1 MLTLVNMP
9 PQAQEQIRNQKISFS
24 QWQHCLT
31 NSPKQFIAQLLAD
44 PALALTVLSRLAAED
59 DAYFPAHGLSQQ
71 VYIDSYRDLTIWA
84 EDHHAKT
91 GVWGITE
98 VPWLTLTLQ
107 HKLFRL
113 GRLQFEP
120 LPSSPDPRLP
130 QAAENWLNVHIPAD
144 GPLLAADCDASF
156 QRAQAYFHQRWF
168 CCHSWLLAPALQQLL
183 PATSH
188 IIQFQER
195 FSNVAFFP
203 DDRQAEERIFGGL
216 RDDPGQ
222 YPTHTELQRTA
233 RRYLLSGQKI
243 GTALGFFHLPA

>member
-1 MLTLVNMP
+1 MLAAVRMP
-9 PQAQEQIRNQKISFS
+9 SEAQEQILTYTVNIS
-24 QWQHCLT
+24 QWQGCLT
-31 NSPKQFIAQLLAD
+31 NSPKQFITQLLTD
-44 PALALTVLSRLAAED
+44 PALALTVLSRLAAAD

-71 VYIDSYRDLTIWA
+71 VYTDSYRDLSIWA

-120 LPSSPDPRLP
+120 LASSPDPRLP
-130 QAAENWLNVHIPAD
+130 LAAERWLNVHIPAD
-144 GPLLAADCDASF
+144 GPLLPADCDASF
-156 QRAQAYFHQRWF
+156 QRAQAYFHQNWF

-188 IIQFQER
+188 IIQFQKR
-195 FSNVAFFP
+195 FTNVAFFP
-203 DDRQAEERIFGGL
+203 DDRQAEERIFDGL
-216 RDDPGQ
+216 REEPRQ
-222 YPTHTELQRTA
+222 YPAHTGLQRTA
-233 RRYLLSGQKI
+233 RQYLLSGQKI
-243 GTALGFFHLPA
+243 GTALGFYHLPA